1 MSNELKKGLCYIVT
15 KGSDDRTLREGDRIQ
30 MDIDGALWCGEEG
43 GFIPPEDV
51 EEALQGA
58 VLEIDKNWLEKEK
71 QKARDLLTK
80 LEAL

>member
-1 MSNELKKGLCYIVT
+1 MDKLKTGLRYIVT
-15 KGSDDRTLREGDRIQ
+15 RGSDDGTLREGDRIT
-30 MDIDGALWCGEEG
+30 MAEDGSMGNLDAM
-43 GFIPPEDV
+43 GFLPPEEV

-71 QKARDLLTK
+71 KKAMDLLTK